1 MEDLS
6 LHILDI
12 AENSI
17 AAGAKNIEIK
27 IIEDSKIDRLT
38 IEVID
43 DGKGMTIEQTKK
55 VTDPFFT
62 SRTTRRIGLGLPML
76 KEAAKTANG
85 TMDIISE
92 VGKGTHVS
100 ATFQLSHIDR
110 QPLGSMAETIVALIA
125 GNPEIEIKY
134 THERNENKFNFET
147 KEIKLHLKDININ
160 STDVLIFIKNYI
172 NENMNNFPT
181 QISK

>member
-27 IIEDSKIDRLT
+27 ILEDTRKDILRIEI
-38 IEVID
+38 ID
-43 DGKGMTIEQTKK
+43 DGKGMTPEEVKK

-62 SRTTRRIGLGLPML
+62 SRTTRRVGLGLPFFNQ
-76 KEAAKTANG
+76 AAKMANG
-85 TMDIISE
+85 SMTIDS
-92 VGKGTHVS
+92 VPGKGTYVS
-100 ATFQLSHIDR
+100 TIFQSSHIDR

-134 THERNENKFNFET
+134 IHERNGNKFNFET
-147 KEIKLHLKDININ
+147 KEIKQHLKDININ

-172 NENMNNFPT
+172 NENMKNFPT